1 MTKKVRRTP
10 KQQLTRKQRSR
21 LEEERRIQKR
31 LIWGVSIVGIVIV
44 GVLGYG
50 VVAERI
56 VEPRQPVAIVDD
68 VPITTADFQARV
80 KFRRVQLQ
88 NQMSYL
94 YQQQQALAA
103 EEASSTTQSFQDY
116 IQGQITDL
124 QAQLAPEN
132 AEAIGQQVVDQMIQE
147 ELVRQEAARRDIT
160 VSPEEVQSSIHES
173 FGYNPDATPVPTV
186 SPPLTSTESLTTSQ
200 PTPAPTPTQMTEEDF
215 REMYNRYIREGLNPQ
230 GISEQQYR
238 SWVEVSILTE
248 KLQEDMA
255 EELPEEAEQVTL
267 RYLSVSDE
275 ERADELAQRLDSGED
290 FQTLA
295 DELEADEEAPG
306 FSSELGWLPKD
317 VLADRLGEDLADLAF
332 SLEIGEHT
340 EPVTMGDEGQSYFII
355 EVTGHEVRELEA
367 SVRDTLG
374 RDAFESWLDAQQ
386 SLVERK
392 SWQSRVPTEP

>member
-21 LEEERRIQKR
+21 LEEERRIQR
-31 LIWGVSIVGIVIV
+31 LLLWGVSIVGIVIA

-56 VEPRQPVAIVDD
+56 VEPRQPVAVVDD
-68 VPITTADFQARV
+68 APITTADFQARV

-88 NQMSYL
+88 NQIGYL
-94 YQQQQALAA
+94 YQQQQAFATEDA
-103 EEASSTTQSFQDY
+103 TSGAQSFQDY

-132 AEAIGQQVVDQMIQE
+132 AEAIGQQVLDQMIQE

-160 VSPEEVQSSIHES
+160 VSPEELQGSIHES

-215 REMYNRYIREGLNPQ
+215 LEIYNRYIREGLKPQ

-248 KLQEDMA
+248 RLQEDMT
-255 EELPEEAEQVTL
+255 EELPEEAEQVEL
-267 RYLSVSDE
+267 RYLSVTDE
-275 ERADELAQRLDSGED
+275 ERANELAQRLDSGEE
-290 FQTLA
+290 FQTIA

-306 FSSELGWLPKD
+306 FSSELSWLPRD

-332 SLEIGEHT
+332 SLEVGEHT
-340 EPVTMGDEGQSYFII
+340 EPVTMGEEGQSYFII
-355 EVTGHEVRELEA
+355 EATGHEVRELEV
-367 SVRDTLG
+367 SVRDRLG
-374 RDAFESWLDAQQ
+374 LDAFQSWLDAQQ

-392 SWQSRVPTEP
+392 SWQNRVPTEP